1 MTRAVGPR
9 PASGAS
15 AAAGGPTGR
24 APARPVAAA
33 PDLLRA
39 ARVRR
44 PHGVLGEVRAES
56 LGGDARRFQRG
67 VRVVVESSGQNLTVR
82 SARGL
87 ADGDLLLRFGGVDT
101 PEAAALL
108 RGAYLCVEAAQ
119 ARQLPPG
126 EWFVWQLVGL
136 TAVDAEGNALGVVDD
151 VEEGSAHD
159 VLVVATGHGERRFP
173 MVAAFVREVDVA
185 GGRMVLTPWDEE
197 EA

>member
-1 MTRAVGPR
+1 MTRA
-9 PASGAS
+9 
-15 AAAGGPTGR
+15 
-24 APARPVAAA
+24 AA
-33 PDLLRA
+33 PRLPAGRPTLLRA

-56 LGGDARRFQRG
+56 LGGDAHRFRRG
-67 VRVVVESSGQNLTVR
+67 VTVMVEGSGQTLTLR

-87 ADGDLLLRFGGVDT
+87 GDGDLLLGFTGVDT

-108 RGAYLCVEAAQ
+108 RGAYLCVEAAH
-119 ARQLPPG
+119 ARHLPPG

-136 TAVDAEGNALGVVDD
+136 PAVDAEGQTLGVVA
-151 VEEGSAHD
+151 EIEPGAAHD
-159 VLVVATGHGERRFP
+159 VLVVETEAGERRFP

-185 GGRMVLTPWDEE
+185 GGRVVLTPWDEE